1 MTPEQLVKN
10 FQRCMDW
17 EQRYLYLIELGR
29 KMPQLPPECRTDE
42 LQVRGCQSQVWIE
55 QVRDEQGLFH
65 FRADSDAA
73 IVKGLLALVILVYQ
87 GRSASDI
94 LTFDMNAWLTQLE
107 LQQHLTPTRVQG
119 LAAMISRIQ
128 ITASQAQN

>member
-55 QVRDEQGLFH
+55 QVRDEQE
-65 FRADSDAA
+65 
-73 IVKGLLALVILVYQ
+73 
-87 GRSASDI
+87 
-94 LTFDMNAWLTQLE
+94 QL
-107 LQQHLTPTRVQG
+107 PFPCR
-119 LAAMISRIQ
+119 
-128 ITASQAQN
+128 

>member
-10 FQRCMDW
+10 FQRCVDW

-65 FRADSDAA
+65 FPADSDAA